1 MNAENITSPKR
12 YYWLKLQKTYFN
24 QLEQKKMRRQENGKD
39 MQIIYLRMM
48 LLCLDKGGFIYY
60 QGVYDTLEEELA
72 VEFNEPVELIR
83 QTINFLLSN
92 NMASLDENANC
103 FLPEVAKCT
112 GSEAYSTERSRR
124 CRENKKRC
132 IETDTQQDTTDMQQ
146 DATGTQQDATDCNG
160 EEGVNTNNSTQKRCI
175 ATDMQQDATHGNEEK
190 ELEIEKD
197 IDNKNTNSA
206 LTNAP
211 SSSPTRAEINEFFE
225 SLWKLYPNK
234 RGKGKVSLTTKKEL
248 YRIGYD
254 ELTRAIERYKAE
266 LKKLSWK
273 NPQNGSTFFHS
284 GYIDY
289 LDKNYNGE
297 EQTDPSNTDSESE
310 QWQRNYE
317 ENQEYLKKMLGNTH
331 REPTPDDPFQ

>member
-1 MNAENITSPKR
+1 MAKKRMFSLDIVDTDKFLDMPATTQSLYFHLGVRADDEGFVSSPRKIVTLSNCGMDDLRLLASKGYIIPFESGVIVITDWHINNWVRADRKQETIFAKEKSMLDLINGSYALSSK
-12 YYWLKLQKTYFN
+12 
-24 QLEQKKMRRQENGKD
+24 ENGCVVTC
-39 MQIIYLRMM
+39 Q
-48 LLCLDKGGFIYY
+48 
-60 QGVYDTLEEELA
+60 
-72 VEFNEPVELIR
+72 P
-83 QTINFLLSN
+83 
-92 NMASLDENANC
+92 NANQM
-103 FLPEVAKCT
+103 PTEGHT
-112 GSEAYSTERSRR
+112 QYSID
-124 CRENKKRC
+124 K
-132 IETDTQQDTTDMQQ
+132 
-146 DATGTQQDATDCNG
+146 
-160 EEGVNTNNSTQKRCI
+160 NS
-175 ATDMQQDATHGNEEK
+175 
-190 ELEIEKD
+190 
-197 IDNKNTNSA
+197 IDKINTNSA

-211 SSSPTRAEINEFFE
+211 SSSPTRAELNEFFE
-225 SLWKLYPNK
+225 SIWKLYPNK

-297 EQTDPSNTDSESE
+297 EQTDQSNTDSESE

-317 ENQEYLKKMLGNTH
+317 ENQEYLKKMLGNIH